1 MDKFTQNNSFTQWLS
16 PINQNLFDNQVR
28 KYQLNYYTKK
38 LFMKPFISLLLHAQL
53 HETESLQAISD
64 GLFSEELQQ
73 SLGLHSISTSQL
85 GRRLSEIPTSF
96 FQSLFLDLVS
106 QIHENTH
113 FNTRRKVTMP
123 LKIIDSSTLPL
134 NLENHQWAEFRKTKS
149 GVKLHLRLVFMDK
162 GLSYPDQAVITNAKE
177 HDRGQLEVLV
187 DDQDCMYVFDRGYL
201 DYERFDRM
209 IDEGYFFV
217 SRLRKNAVVR
227 VIDTFSLPANSTVLS
242 DEMVVIG
249 TTQNRTENV
258 FRKIRILDSKDNE
271 LTLLTNRFDLSAD
284 EIAEIYKS
292 RWAIELFFKWM
303 KQHLSIKKFYGHS
316 EQAVHNQVYIAMIVY
331 CLNVLAQI
339 HTKSHRTYL
348 QISRY
353 LKASLW
359 KPARIW
365 VRKIKGKGVP

>member
-1 MDKFTQNNSFTQWLS
+1 MDKFTRNNAFKQWLS
-16 PINQNLFDNQVR
+16 PINQNLFDNQVQ
-28 KYQLNYYTKK
+28 KYQLDYYTKK
-38 LFMKPFISLLLHAQL
+38 LFMKPFVSLLLHAQL

-64 GLFSEELQQ
+64 GLFSEDLQRSTELN
-73 SLGLHSISTSQL
+73 SISTSQL
-85 GRRLSEIPTSF
+85 GRRLNKVPTSF

-106 QIHENTH
+106 QIHEKTH
-113 FNTRRKVTMP
+113 FNTRRKVTTP
-123 LKIIDSSTLPL
+123 LKVIDSSTLPL
-134 NLENHQWAEFRKTKS
+134 NLRNHQWAEFRKTKS

-209 IDEGYFFV
+209 TDEGYFFV
-217 SRLRKNAVVR
+217 SRLRKNAIVR
-227 VIDTFSLPANSTVLS
+227 VIDTFSLPENSTVLS

-339 HTKSHRTYL
+339 HT
-348 QISRY
+348 
-353 LKASLW
+353 
-359 KPARIW
+359 
-365 VRKIKGKGVP
+365 V

>member
-1 MDKFTQNNSFTQWLS
+1 MDKFTRNNAFKQWLS
-16 PINQNLFDNQVR
+16 PINQNLFDNQVQ
-28 KYQLNYYTKK
+28 KYQLDYYTKK
-38 LFMKPFISLLLHAQL
+38 LFMKPFVSLLLHAQL

-64 GLFSEELQQ
+64 GLFSEDLQRSTELN
-73 SLGLHSISTSQL
+73 SISTSQL
-85 GRRLSEIPTSF
+85 GRRLNKVPTSF

-106 QIHENTH
+106 QIHEKTH
-113 FNTRRKVTMP
+113 FNTRRKVTTP
-123 LKIIDSSTLPL
+123 LKVIDSSTLPL
-134 NLENHQWAEFRKTKS
+134 NLRNHQWAEFRKTKS

-209 IDEGYFFV
+209 TDEGYFFV

-227 VIDTFSLPANSTVLS
+227 VIDTFSLPENSTVLS